1 METVIETLKAANSN
15 KATGPDNIPVRV
27 LKIAAEILSPS
38 LTAIFNRSLSMGIY
52 PDDWKMAR
60 GVGTGGAQG
69 ARAPPPKFLP
79 RPKSALFRNEKCALF
94 DEANVAVKT
103 TIF

>member
-15 KATGPDNIPVRV
+15 NATGPDDIPVRV
-27 LKIAAEILSPS
+27 LKIAAEILFPS

-60 GVGTGGAQG
+60 V
-69 ARAPPPKFLP
+69 LP
-79 RPKSALFRNEKCALF
+79 ILKAEKRVILATIDRFQLYPRLLRCLADLFM
-94 DEANVAVKT
+94 T
-103 TIF
+103 SSTII